1 MRKEEND
8 MRDYKDEII
17 EKLCGMLNCLED
29 NGCLLEEDKIEYRN
43 IMEEYASNKM
53 TENMLD
59 EVLPDGY
66 AYYSNCYILRSRE
79 DGEIIVKSYDKEKSE
94 VMMRDVSKQIC
105 FSDCDD
111 TYEVIKIV
119 YHGREVEYNGWQPGM
134 VMSYDFAGTDD
145 LAWEE
150 SFPQYDH

>member
-1 MRKEEND
+1 MKN
-8 MRDYKDEII
+8 YKDETIA
-17 EKLCGMLNCLED
+17 KLCQLINYLDDC
-29 NGCLLEEDKIEYRN
+29 GCLTEDDTKLCREIMTDYAAEKATEEILDKC
-43 IMEEYASNKM
+43 
-53 TENMLD
+53 
-59 EVLPDGY
+59 LPDGY

-111 TYEVIKIV
+111 TYEVIEIV

-134 VMSYDFAGTDD
+134 VMSYDFKDTGDE
-145 LAWEE
+145 AWSGVFE
-150 SFPQYDH
+150 QWDH

>member
-1 MRKEEND
+1 

-17 EKLCGMLNCLED
+17 EKLCGMLNYLED
-29 NGCLLEEDKIEYRN
+29 NGCLLEEDKVEYRN

-66 AYYSNCYILRSRE
+66 AHYSNCYILRNTE
-79 DGEIIVKSYDKEKSE
+79 DGEVVIKGYDNNKSE
-94 VMMRDVSKQIC
+94 VMMRDVSKHIC
-105 FSDCDD
+105 FADCDS
-111 TYEVIKIV
+111 TWELIKIV
-119 YHGREVEYNGWQPGM
+119 YHGREIEYGGWRPRMLMQYYFKTTG
-134 VMSYDFAGTDD
+134 D
-145 LAWEE
+145 LAWED

>member
-17 EKLCGMLNCLED
+17 EKLCDMLNCLED
-29 NGCLLEEDKIEYRN
+29 NGCLLEEDKVEYRN

-66 AYYSNCYILRSRE
+66 AHYSNCYILRDIE
-79 DGEIIVKSYDKEKSE
+79 DGEVVIKGYDNDKSE
-94 VMMRDVSKQIC
+94 VMMRDVSKHVC
-105 FSDCDD
+105 FAD
-111 TYEVIKIV
+111 
-119 YHGREVEYNGWQPGM
+119 
-134 VMSYDFAGTDD
+134 
-145 LAWEE
+145 
-150 SFPQYDH
+150 

>member
-1 MRKEEND
+1 MKN
-8 MRDYKDEII
+8 YKDETIA
-17 EKLCGMLNCLED
+17 KLCQIINCLD
-29 NGCLLEEDKIEYRN
+29 DYGCLTD
-43 IMEEYASNKM
+43 
-53 TENMLD
+53 D
-59 EVLPDGY
+59 EVAEYKAIMADYAAEKATEETLDKCLPDGY

-119 YHGREVEYNGWQPGM
+119 YHGREVEYAGWRPCM
-134 VMSYDFAGTDD
+134 EHKYYYVDTKDI
-145 LAWEE
+145 AWKEF
-150 SFPQYDH
+150 FPQWDH

>member
-1 MRKEEND
+1 

-17 EKLCGMLNCLED
+17 EKLCGMLNYLED
-29 NGCLLEEDKIEYRN
+29 NGCLLEEDKAEYRN

-66 AYYSNCYILRSRE
+66 AHYSNCYILRSRE
-79 DGEIIVKSYDKEKSE
+79 DGEVIVKSYDKEKSE

-111 TYEVIKIV
+111 TFTVVKII
-119 YHGREVEYNGWQPGM
+119 YKGREVEYAGWRPCMEMAYYYAESG
-134 VMSYDFAGTDD
+134 D
-145 LAWEE
+145 LAWKEF
-150 SFPQYDH
+150 FPQFDH